1 MPEKDDPSYSVTNS
15 FGKENS
21 QVDNDRIDIPNN
33 DVLRKT
39 SATSNNESHSKIELG
54 IEFQDSKEVQ
64 KRV

>member
-1 MPEKDDPSYSVTNS
+1 MIEKDDPSYSSSNS
-15 FGKENS
+15 CGKAIG
-21 QVDNDRIDIPNN
+21 QVDNNRIDIPNN
-33 DVLRKT
+33 DVLRKA